1 MQLKLAVVATVYFTA
16 VINDNFYRQVA
27 LLLVVA
33 GGMAHLQGYATCL
46 FMLPFILFAAHAGF
60 LADRFSKRSVII
72 AAKALALL
80 AFVFG
85 AVGLYWLNWPI
96 IMAALFIL
104 GLQAALF
111 SPAINGTI
119 PELCPSDYVVTANGI
134 IQMVATVAILL
145 GIAGAGFVLDIKGVV
160 SDIPFGRFFAVLF
173 VIAASLVTLLTC
185 FAMPRFP
192 AASPRVSFPWRG
204 PWESVVTLFNTR
216 RDPLLAVSIC
226 SKAFFWFAGSLQ
238 ILIVNPL
245 GLTQFGLT
253 KTLTSVLIVV
263 ELVGIAVG
271 SLLAPF
277 FARGVRWYRV
287 LVPASFVMAASMFAV
302 AIVPFVSVFARAT
315 VLVGAL
321 AVLGLAGGVFS
332 VPLTSFVQTRP
343 ATDLKGRMIASS
355 NLADFLGIL
364 LSGVVFCLLDY
375 IRISPSNC
383 FAIEGVIVTAGAG
396 WLLFVLARG
405 KMQ

>member
-1 MQLKLAVVATVYFTA
+1 
-16 VINDNFYRQVA
+16 
-27 LLLVVA
+27 
-33 GGMAHLQGYATCL
+33 
-46 FMLPFILFAAHAGF
+46 
-60 LADRFSKRSVII
+60 
-72 AAKALALL
+72 
-80 AFVFG
+80 
-85 AVGLYWLNWPI
+85 
-96 IMAALFIL
+96 
-104 GLQAALF
+104 
-111 SPAINGTI
+111 
-119 PELCPSDYVVTANGI
+119 
-134 IQMVATVAILL
+134 
-145 GIAGAGFVLDIKGVV
+145 
-160 SDIPFGRFFAVLF
+160 
-173 VIAASLVTLLTC
+173 
-185 FAMPRFP
+185 
-192 AASPRVSFPWRG
+192 
-204 PWESVVTLFNTR
+204 
-216 RDPLLAVSIC
+216 
-226 SKAFFWFAGSLQ
+226 
-238 ILIVNPL
+238 
-245 GLTQFGLT
+245 LTQFGLT